1 MKKRLYRDLA
11 KRSPGRASS
20 EQKHLVAER
29 SAGTKTN
36 CMTNRRAKGLAYND

>member
-29 SAGTKTN
+29 H
-36 CMTNRRAKGLAYND
+36 GLQVVRGKIPVPDIRIE